1 MMRFAVLFLALL
13 SAEAFTPALHAP
25 GLRLRST
32 GPTRLSMAEQRSETS
47 VLSKAALGAAVAGA
61 LFAGPVFVD
70 ASINSQMSMNS
81 ESFSVLVDNQK
92 KYDQKS
98 RTVNPYASQEE
109 QLVQLEKIA
118 RLEECQLKNTVEVC
132 EARETQR
139 SAQMRADEAQSRKS
153 PLTFAVPILVTTGI
167 SALLVKFLNK

>member
-1 MMRFAVLFLALL
+1 
-13 SAEAFTPALHAP
+13 
-25 GLRLRST
+25 
-32 GPTRLSMAEQRSETS
+32 MAEQRSEPS
-47 VLSKAALGAAVAGA
+47 ALSKAALGAAVAGA

-92 KYDQKS
+92 KYEQKA
-98 RTVNPYASQEE
+98 RAVNPYASQEE
-109 QLVQLEKIA
+109 QLIQLEKIA
-118 RLEECQLKNTVEVC
+118 RIEECQLKNTMDVC
-132 EARETQR
+132 EAREAAR
-139 SAQMRADEAQSRKS
+139 SRQIAAENAETRKS